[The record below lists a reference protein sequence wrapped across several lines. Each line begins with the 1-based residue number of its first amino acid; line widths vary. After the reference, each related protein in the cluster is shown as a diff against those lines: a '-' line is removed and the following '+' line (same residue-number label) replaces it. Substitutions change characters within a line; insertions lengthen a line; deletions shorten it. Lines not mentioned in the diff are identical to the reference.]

1 MKEEKSQYFFRQI
14 LDYLLKHEVVSTQK
28 IADEIGLSEKTVR
41 VKLDGLEE
49 YLKQNRLGDLVR
61 KPRVGIWLKVDD
73 SQRTALTNVMLNDDS
88 TYFMTE
94 NDDRVAL
101 TIKRLLRNVNGN
113 CTTTKLAADLY
124 LSAPTMLKVIKEAEN
139 RLAKFNITVKRV
151 RNKGLELD
159 YTESNYRFALKSIII
174 QESNDE
180 PVEDLIHYFMPGIDS
195 ALIRKTILETENEW
209 GVEFTDGSFIDLLI
223 LVCCAV
229 YRNSIAK
236 SFATS
241 AQEIVI
247 LERHNEYAF
256 AQAIFS
262 RLSKSLQISI
272 SQNEVAFLSIQILC
286 SKVIGNNVMFVPSKY
301 VQEYDNNLEIFAEK
315 LIDIVGNILNVDLSK
330 DTVLYQGLLSH
341 LRPTIFRLRYGRS
354 MPNSLVHTIKSE
366 YKQVFRSVWA
376 ISVLFEEYY
385 NLKVTEDELGYIV
398 LYIQAAVERKEHP
411 LHVVLASHLG
421 MSHNQLLCERVR
433 KNFPDIQ
440 DIEVVTLHEFKID
453 KFAHADVILTT
464 GTISVRDPR
473 IIEIDHL
480 LTQQGVH
487 KLKMHLMTITLLRD
501 EKEPRFDS
509 RCHQL
514 FEPDLI
520 FTHLKVNNKEEL
532 LKILTSHL
540 VRKGY
545 VTRKYHSTVLERE
558 TATSTS
564 DGNRVAIPHGN
575 QNEINEAKVV
585 IATLDHPIRWYE
597 EDDVDVVFLLAVKMT
612 SQEETEITKLFYKQY
627 IKLVET
633 DETVEI
639 LRKFNNNIDFY
650 KFLIR

>member
-286 SKVIGNNVMFVPSKY
+286 SKVIG
-301 VQEYDNNLEIFAEK
+301 
-315 LIDIVGNILNVDLSK
+315 
-330 DTVLYQGLLSH
+330 T
-341 LRPTIFRLRYGRS
+341 
-354 MPNSLVHTIKSE
+354 
-366 YKQVFRSVWA
+366 
-376 ISVLFEEYY
+376 
-385 NLKVTEDELGYIV
+385 
-398 LYIQAAVERKEHP
+398 
-411 LHVVLASHLG
+411 
-421 MSHNQLLCERVR
+421 MSCSYHQNMYR
-433 KNFPDIQ
+433 N
-440 DIEVVTLHEFKID
+440 
-453 KFAHADVILTT
+453 
-464 GTISVRDPR
+464 
-473 IIEIDHL
+473 
-480 LTQQGVH
+480 
-487 KLKMHLMTITLLRD
+487 MTIIWR
-501 EKEPRFDS
+501 S
-509 RCHQL
+509 
-514 FEPDLI
+514 
-520 FTHLKVNNKEEL
+520 
-532 LKILTSHL
+532 
-540 VRKGY
+540 
-545 VTRKYHSTVLERE
+545 
-558 TATSTS
+558 
-564 DGNRVAIPHGN
+564 
-575 QNEINEAKVV
+575 
-585 IATLDHPIRWYE
+585 
-597 EDDVDVVFLLAVKMT
+597 
-612 SQEETEITKLFYKQY
+612 SQ
-627 IKLVET
+627 
-633 DETVEI
+633 
-639 LRKFNNNIDFY
+639 RN
-650 KFLIR
+650 